1 VTAATIGIDP
11 RLRARRV
18 AVVRAEGRRR
28 LRILL
33 ALVGVATIVGAAWT
47 LTQSAF
53 LDVDQVRVA
62 GAEGPDAELIRQT
75 AGIVQGEALIDVD
88 IAAVE
93 ARLAT
98 LPWVKDADV
107 RRDWPGT
114 LVVSVTE
121 RNPVAVLPSGTE
133 VALLDEEG
141 VVIGREPSSTDAA
154 VAALPMIAVPLSVAI
169 GEAELSAGPGLAVV
183 AALTADLRPWVAAV
197 LVDDGDVGIELVG
210 GAKVTMGPPVRL
222 DDKVS
227 AVRAVLAGVDLAC
240 ITTIDVIAPD
250 QTTVRRDPRCDA
262 AAQATV
268 SDA

>member
-1 VTAATIGIDP
+1 MTAATIGIDP

-33 ALVGVATIVGAAWT
+33 ALVGVATTVGVAWT

-75 AGIVQGEALIDVD
+75 AGIVHGEALIDVD
-88 IAAVE
+88 IAAIE
-93 ARLAT
+93 ARLAA
-98 LPWVKDADV
+98 LPWVKDAEV

-141 VVIGREPSSTDAA
+141 VVIGRESSPTDA

-197 LVDDGDVGIELVG
+197 VVDDGDVGVELVG
-210 GAKVTMGPPVRL
+210 GATVTMGPPVRL